1 MFLVF
6 FTCSF
11 SLPISNPALT
21 FGGKFETI
29 IVRVYLLLKYPPSE
43 RKAASKRVDDAAEN
57 LLYTLFSA
65 LERGRFDD
73 IVDERKL
80 YYQFGQKA
88 VDITKFRHFL
98 IRHQTLISIHEATR
112 LTAISNGYPSLF
124 FVVRTPYHAA
134 YTLLAQ
140 LYGRPPESDS
150 NNAAGDDK
158 ENGHFQNG
166 VKPLTGTAK
175 AAKFF
180 QIPAEFERPLCKLD
194 AVIPPLQ
201 PNPDTDRV
209 IAELTEIRSRM
220 SQGESCLRAADD
232 RNIWLREPLF
242 TELSKP
248 AEPKK
253 AATDCNAGR
262 VLLYDLGLISEEN
275 YKAGDILLLDS
286 SSVDEFYRD
295 MHRMV
300 DRSPTKLLQSV
311 RLFYVRDGQRT
322 AVDIL
327 NNVMNLQTTSSQFC
341 GLLAELGEGV
351 EVATH
356 PYWTGDWRTAF
367 SAERIAFT
375 TPTERIRKHPSLSCD
390 CDPALGA
397 LSDEQNEPDRTLNR
411 DFGTVI
417 YLDVSSSSGGRALSL
432 SSSED
437 RSAGRASGSSG
448 QSNKVMS
455 EILPAPHAKSH
466 SGLDSGSETKAAY
479 NMNCCFPG
487 SGQNFVKR
495 SSDQRVFVVW
505 LERTEDM
512 HYFPCEEM
520 FAVTTDSSMCGAKN
534 SARPDLVVIFLSQ
547 VESELV
553 QVNIVGD
560 WTKYEVFEI
569 ALLFCSYAFGSVL
582 ALHRQPRRFALRTVH
597 RDKTIAY
604 ISLE

>member
-1 MFLVF
+1 MVA
-6 FTCSF
+6 
-11 SLPISNPALT
+11 SL
-21 FGGKFETI
+21 
-29 IVRVYLLLKYPPSE
+29 
-43 RKAASKRVDDAAEN
+43 
-57 LLYTLFSA
+57 
-65 LERGRFDD
+65 
-73 IVDERKL
+73 
-80 YYQFGQKA
+80 
-88 VDITKFRHFL
+88 
-98 IRHQTLISIHEATR
+98 
-112 LTAISNGYPSLF
+112 GYPSLF

-166 VKPLTGTAK
+166 VKPLTGTTK
-175 AAKFF
+175 TAKFF

-248 AEPKK
+248 AEPK
-253 AATDCNAGR
+253 N
-262 VLLYDLGLISEEN
+262 
-275 YKAGDILLLDS
+275 
-286 SSVDEFYRD
+286 DEFYRD

-367 SAERIAFT
+367 SAERMPREMEENLDHYIIDGFTHCLWWADSHIEVAFT

-417 YLDVSSSSGGRALSL
+417 CLDVSSSSGGRALSL

-466 SGLDSGSETKAAY
+466 SGLDSGSETK
-479 NMNCCFPG
+479 G

-512 HYFPCEEM
+512 HYFPCGM
-520 FAVTTDSSMCGAKN
+520 
-534 SARPDLVVIFLSQ
+534 LQ
-547 VESELV
+547 
-553 QVNIVGD
+553 
-560 WTKYEVFEI
+560 
-569 ALLFCSYAFGSVL
+569 
-582 ALHRQPRRFALRTVH
+582 
-597 RDKTIAY
+597 
-604 ISLE
+604 